1 MINGNSP
8 EADKNQNQ
16 QQQKT
21 QEKYKERFLSFLC
34 LAFTLKL
41 PLQLFGLT
49 EKKYHRTCFLLSLSS
64 HSTQQ
69 SVSCTVC
76 SMRGPACRPI
86 AFH

>member
-8 EADKNQNQ
+8 EADKNQNR

-21 QEKYKERFLSFLC
+21 REKIQRKISFLC
-34 LAFTLKL
+34 RAFTLKL
-41 PLQLFGLT
+41 PFQLFGLK

>member
-8 EADKNQNQ
+8 EADKNQNR

-21 QEKYKERFLSFLC
+21 QEKIQRKISFLC

-41 PLQLFGLT
+41 PFQSFGLK
-49 EKKYHRTCFLLSLSS
+49 EKNYHRTCFLLSLSL
-64 HSTQQ
+64 
-69 SVSCTVC
+69 C